1 MGLLYHRT
9 VFNHFVVIE
18 LFHDIHLTTSIRNP
32 KFSLKRIPNIFE
44 EIISLALLK
53 LTLISLAFFF
63 SILVIW
69 PTFQFPFGFMAQP

>member
-1 MGLLYHRT
+1 MVGDLEQGAGGCGAGAINLDRTTTGHRE
-9 VFNHFVVIE
+9 FI
-18 LFHDIHLTTSIRNP
+18 
-32 KFSLKRIPNIFE
+32 E

-69 PTFQFPFGFMAQP
+69 PTFQFPFGFMANREFCLHLP